1 MTCSFHSAY
10 EHPEAAVPMFIILA
24 ILTVLVSLGRLVYLW
39 TTRTTHAGLAEL
51 PRDDGLGAAIGEDA
65 SGSPSNMIV
74 ATPRPMRRLLTTE
87 TSPDLSSMQASW
99 ECMSPLPTTPPR
111 KRRRKATKAA
121 EQSKGGAAVS
131 AGMPLLQELDEHAV
145 LKADFDCVSWTSFS
159 SRSSKS
165 MSHMSSSRR
174 SPCSWSPTTP
184 PNMSK
189 TPATPV
195 GAAKS
200 ADVRAGERHSGF

>member
-1 MTCSFHSAY
+1 MTCSFHSAH

-24 ILTVLVSLGRLVYLW
+24 ILTVLVSLGRLNYLW

-51 PRDDGLGAAIGEDA
+51 PRGDGLGAAIGKDA
-65 SGSPSNMIV
+65 SGSPSNMIL
-74 ATPRPMRRLLTTE
+74 ATPRPLRRLLTTE

-111 KRRRKATKAA
+111 KRRRKAA

-131 AGMPLLQELDEHAV
+131 AGMQLLQELDEHAV

-159 SRSSKS
+159 SRSSQS

-174 SPCSWSPTTP
+174 SPCSRSPITP
-184 PNMSK
+184 LNMSK

-195 GAAKS
+195 GAAAKS
-200 ADVRAGERHSGF
+200 ADVRAGERRSGL